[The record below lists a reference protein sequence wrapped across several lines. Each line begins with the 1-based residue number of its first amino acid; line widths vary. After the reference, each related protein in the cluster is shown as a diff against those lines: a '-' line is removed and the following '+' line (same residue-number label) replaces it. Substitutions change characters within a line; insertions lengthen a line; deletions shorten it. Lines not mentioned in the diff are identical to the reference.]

1 VGELLNSQFPIPNSQ
16 FPIPNSQFP
25 IHNSQFP
32 IPNQQCESFYK
43 VPQKMR
49 FINSKIDLAF
59 KKIFGSSDN
68 KDILINFLN
77 AILYEAQPVI
87 KDLEIIDSQPRKQ
100 TFGVQDTHIDVKA
113 TMNGGRISLIEIQL
127 LNVPSFEKRVLYNA
141 AKTYSLQLTGEERYE
156 RLKTVISLKI
166 ADFEMF
172 ENQTEFM
179 TRFVFKQKEQQFDCP
194 DTEIELVFVELPKF
208 SKELA
213 QLETAADQ
221 WIYFL
226 KNTSTLETVPET
238 LSAVP
243 EIQKALRIAS
253 EENFTQEELNELHN
267 QELWIQD
274 QHIAIDV
281 AKEQL
286 TKAAQLSLILRQLV
300 RGLGTIQPE
309 TENCIRQLGL
319 QKLEELGDAVLDFK
333 SPSDLT
339 AWLQANAI

>member
-1 VGELLNSQFPIPNSQ
+1 
-16 FPIPNSQFP
+16 
-25 IHNSQFP
+25 
-32 IPNQQCESFYK
+32 
-43 VPQKMR
+43 MR
-49 FINSKIDLAF
+49 FINPKIDFAF
-59 KKIFGSSDN
+59 KRIFGSTDS

-77 AILYEAQPVI
+77 AILYEAQPI
-87 KDLEIIDSQPRKQ
+87 IQDLEIIDSKPENK
-100 TFGVQDTHIDVKA
+100 TFGREDTHLDVKA
-113 TMNGGRISLIEIQL
+113 TINGGRIAIVEIQL

-156 RLKTVISLKI
+156 RLKTVTSLKI

-172 ENQTEFM
+172 ENQPEFL
-179 TRFVFKQKEQQFDCP
+179 TRFVFKEKEQQFDCP

-213 QLETAADQ
+213 QLETTADQ

-226 KNTSTLETVPET
+226 QNTSTLETVPET

-253 EENFTQEELNELHN
+253 EDNFTQEELNELQN

-274 QHIAIDV
+274 QQIAIDLARDQV
-281 AKEQL
+281 IK
-286 TKAAQLSLILRQLV
+286 TAQLSLILRQIV
-300 RGLGTIQPE
+300 RRLGTIQPE
-309 TENCIRQLGL
+309 TENCIRQLGV
-319 QKLEELGDAVLDFK
+319 QELEELGEAAIDFNQQ
-333 SPSDLT
+333 SDLT

>member
-1 VGELLNSQFPIPNSQ
+1 
-16 FPIPNSQFP
+16 
-25 IHNSQFP
+25 
-32 IPNQQCESFYK
+32 
-43 VPQKMR
+43 MR
-49 FINSKIDLAF
+49 FINPKIDLAF
-59 KKIFGSSDN
+59 KKIFGSSDT

-87 KDLEIIDSQPRKQ
+87 EDLEIIESPPGNKA
-100 TFGVQDTHIDVKA
+100 FGVQDTQLDVKA
-113 TMNGGRISLIEIQL
+113 TINGDKIALVEIQL
-127 LNVPSFEKRVLYNA
+127 LNVPSFEKRILYNA
-141 AKTYSLQLTGEERYE
+141 AKSYSLQLTGEERYE

-172 ENQTEFM
+172 ENQPEFM
-179 TRFVFKQKEQQFDCP
+179 SRFVFKEKEKQFDCP

-208 SKELA
+208 SKQLA
-213 QLETAADQ
+213 ELETTAEK

-226 KNTSTLETVPET
+226 KNTNTLETVPET

-253 EENFTQEELNELHN
+253 EDNFTEAELTQLQN

-274 QHIAIDV
+274 QQIAIDV
-281 AKEQL
+281 ARDQV
-286 TKAAQLSLILRQLV
+286 TKTAQLSLILRQLV
-300 RGLGTIQPE
+300 RRLGTIQPE

-319 QKLEELGDAVLDFK
+319 EELEELGDAVLDFNQE
-333 SPSDLT
+333 SDLT